1 MEGRIIIFK
10 VYRKGNQRVVNRF
23 CQKFYG
29 QDTTSHG
36 GKYRHHKHGF
46 LEDVPYVKLLRGVII
61 VVERDAKK
69 VIDFLKEY
77 NAEIYVRKIVLTPGD
92 KKALGKE

>member
-1 MEGRIIIFK
+1 MEGRVIIFK

-36 GKYRHHKHGF
+36 GKYRHHKQGL
-46 LEDVPYVKLLRGVII
+46 LEDIPHVKLLRGVII
-61 VVERDAKK
+61 VAENDWNAVVE
-69 VIDFLKEY
+69 FLKKF
-77 NAEIYVRKIVLTPGD
+77 NAEIYVRRVVLTPGD
-92 KKALGKE
+92 KKALGKG